1 MCIGCEII
9 INIYFFY
16 IFHFAAAPSAVRITS
31 VLNRKNVFAQRAKL
45 VQKLQRRKAAESNC
59 CDKVFIGFENLV
71 MLFLFLPCQ
80 LILITESYLV
90 KYKYHTKTTI
100 NIYL

>member
-1 MCIGCEII
+1 MRRQL
-9 INIYFFY
+9 NM
-16 IFHFAAAPSAVRITS
+16 

-45 VQKLQRRKAAESNC
+45 LQKLQRRKAAESNF

-71 MLFLFLPCQ
+71 ILFLFLPCQ
-80 LILITESYLV
+80 LILITESYLL
-90 KYKYHTKTTI
+90 KYKYRTKITI